1 MVNNEVLINYKR
13 DGKVPSVEIEREG
26 IAGKREVDSDKTR
39 KRMGRP

>member
-39 KRMGRP
+39 ETMERP